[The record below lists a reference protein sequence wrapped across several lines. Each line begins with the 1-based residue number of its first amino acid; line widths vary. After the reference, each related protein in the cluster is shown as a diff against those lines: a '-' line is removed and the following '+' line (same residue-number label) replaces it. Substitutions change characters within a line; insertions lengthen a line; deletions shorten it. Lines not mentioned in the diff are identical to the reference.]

1 MYIKNFLQIKI
12 LLILFAITLLIF
24 ARYNGNY
31 HSDYKYIWLFL
42 DGSFRNDIYENNTI
56 LLDTSIVF
64 PVLNFFNINLD
75 NDLIGFPIHFGL
87 SIFAGVYLYKILK
100 KIIPNLSTEELL
112 FLLFSLG
119 TLESMI
125 VNTAKSSWIGHH
137 TMVPSQ
143 FGLSFFYFYFWHVI
157 NRNKSLISIL
167 AVLFILISPRTAWF
181 PCACTFVYFLYPK
194 FNIKNILWVIPSLVL
209 ISIYIF
215 FNFDFQN
222 YETKKLLFER
232 AIDKEQEE
240 IAFHLQ
246 SIYFIIFMI
255 LTYIFYFF
263 SIKYLSEEFQNLFQ
277 IILYLTILTFI
288 FGLFYGLYGQNLY
301 PDPKIISL
309 SPVRALY
316 VYQLFFVI
324 IYFFIIK
331 NNFDDKIL
339 RYSFYILPFLFCL
352 GYKGKIL
359 VLFILIT
366 IAFYKINFINKLFNN
381 INFDFSY
388 IFIIFILLISMNS
401 TKNRLNKFDNF
412 TFNKISHWS
421 THMGNQNNE
430 FKDFFLKLRPCDDF
444 LIYDNTR
451 HSTTANFFSS
461 KSKYYAK
468 TNLNVAFNKDL
479 YDEHFRRKFI
489 LDKIKSYKITDIN
502 NLIREKLI
510 YISKKNE
517 EIHPDLFILQK
528 PFGNL
533 VFYFENNEILKLKN
547 SCPLLFK

>member
-1 MYIKNFLQIKI
+1 MYIKNFLQVKI

-31 HSDYKYIWLFL
+31 HTDYKYIWLFL
-42 DGSFRNDIYENNTI
+42 DGNFKNDIYENNTI
-56 LLDTSIVF
+56 LLNTSIVF
-64 PVLNFFNINLD
+64 PVLNFLNINLD
-75 NDLIGFPIHFGL
+75 NDLMGFPIHLAL

-112 FLLFSLG
+112 FLIFSLG

-157 NRNKSLISIL
+157 NKNKSLISVL

-181 PCACTFVYFLYPK
+181 PCACTFVYFLFPK
-194 FNIKNILWVIPSLVL
+194 FNIKSILWVIPSLVL
-209 ISIYIF
+209 ISIYIY

-232 AIDKEQEE
+232 AINKEQEE
-240 IAFHLQ
+240 IVFHLQ
-246 SIYFIIFMI
+246 STYFITFMI

-263 SIKYLSEEFQNLFQ
+263 SIKHLNVEFKRLFQ

-288 FGLFYGLYGQNLY
+288 IGLFYGLYGQNLY

-331 NNFDDKIL
+331 KNFNDQIL
-339 RYSFYILPFLFCL
+339 KYSFYILPFLFCL

-366 IAFYKINFINKLFNN
+366 LVFYKINFINKLFKN
-381 INFDFSY
+381 IKFDFSY
-388 IFIIFILLISMNS
+388 IFVIFILLISINS
-401 TKNRLNKFDNF
+401 TKNRLSKFDNF

-421 THMGNQNNE
+421 THMGNQNNK
-430 FKDFFLKLRPCDDF
+430 FKKFFLNLRSCEDF
-444 LIYDNTR
+444 LMYDNTR
-451 HSTTANFFSS
+451 HATTANFFSS

-468 TNLNVAFNKDL
+468 TNLNVAFNKGL
-479 YDEHFRRKFI
+479 YDEHYRREFI
-489 LDKIKSYKITDIN
+489 LEQIKSNKIENIN
-502 NLIREKLI
+502 DLIQENFI

-517 EIHPDLFILQK
+517 KNHPDLFVSQK

-533 VFYFENNEILKLKN
+533 VFYFNNNQILILEK